1 MQTINKNRPILD
13 WEKKEGI
20 SALVKD
26 VDVKTGIITGY
37 FAAFGNVDAGRDMI
51 MPGAFT
57 KTIAERG
64 PGGSNQIKHIKEHNQ
79 DFPLG
84 QIQTLKE
91 DIFGLYFETK
101 ATLGIQYVEDVLR
114 LYEAGVYK
122 EHSIGYKTIKYTFVQ
137 NPDNE
142 DDYHWELNEL
152 KLWEGSTVLWG
163 MNDNTPFRGFKSDAP
178 LDQLKEIDEEADKI
192 FSALRIKNLS
202 DETYSSLEVRHAKL
216 KSLYRSMIE
225 TLQTREPSPA
235 HTPKA
240 EEPKIII
247 DPKEASNQITNQI
260 KNLL

>member
-1 MQTINKNRPILD
+1 MATLNKNRPALE

-26 VDVKTGIITGY
+26 VDVKTGVITGY

-51 MPGAFT
+51 IPGAFT

-64 PGGSNQIKHIKEHNQ
+64 PAGSNQIKHIKQHNQ

-91 DIFGLYFETK
+91 DVFGLYFETK

-137 NPDNE
+137 NPNDEN
-142 DDYHWELNEL
+142 DFHWELNEL

-163 MNDNTPFRGFKSDAP
+163 MNDNTPFRGFKSESVI
-178 LDQLKEIDEEADKI
+178 DQLKEIDEEADKI
-192 FSALRIKNLS
+192 FSALRIKSLS

-225 TLQTREPSPA
+225 TLQKQEPSPA
-235 HTPKA
+235 NTPRA
-240 EEPKIII
+240 EEPKSEI
-247 DPKEASNQITNQI
+247 DMEEAKNQMFNQI
-260 KNLL
+260 KKLL